1 MVNQIKAECHLFTSG
16 QDRVS
21 LVWGLPAAVAKNLV
35 DGRVNNAVDLQSVA
49 DTLKA
54 LLHRRVV
61 WVLAMRL
68 NPAERLTWKNVFL

>member
-1 MVNQIKAECHLFTSG
+1 MFTSG

-35 DGRVNNAVDLQSVA
+35 DGRVNNAVDLSVV

-54 LLHRRVV
+54 PRTRWHIEPPRCLGFGHAIEPSRT
-61 WVLAMRL
+61 L
-68 NPAERLTWKNVFL
+68 NMEECFSS